1 MTAKEGLRG
10 HLWVARKYTDVFTG
24 AVSLHPH
31 CSTIK
36 YLLGPPFY
44 RWGHW
49 GSEKL
54 FNVPVMLELWFES
67 RSFKFHA
74 TCTTSRSVK
83 KEACWFC
90 VYFLRKE
97 LSWKMERKAISP
109 TNENNTWQVDA
120 EGGGRFLC
128 SIKKDLEAR
137 ENCNW
142 VKKKNLEVLI
152 KN

>member
-1 MTAKEGLRG
+1 
-10 HLWVARKYTDVFTG
+10 
-24 AVSLHPH
+24 
-31 CSTIK
+31 
-36 YLLGPPFY
+36 
-44 RWGHW
+44 
-49 GSEKL
+49 
-54 FNVPVMLELWFES
+54 
-67 RSFKFHA
+67 
-74 TCTTSRSVK
+74 
-83 KEACWFC
+83 
-90 VYFLRKE
+90 
-97 LSWKMERKAISP
+97 MERKAISP